1 MLAFRRIGRG
11 LGMNFRWD
19 RIAAT
24 EIMRDLFFAILFL
37 TELRANQQLK
47 RHLFRASRA

>member
-1 MLAFRRIGRG
+1 
-11 LGMNFRWD
+11 MNFRWD